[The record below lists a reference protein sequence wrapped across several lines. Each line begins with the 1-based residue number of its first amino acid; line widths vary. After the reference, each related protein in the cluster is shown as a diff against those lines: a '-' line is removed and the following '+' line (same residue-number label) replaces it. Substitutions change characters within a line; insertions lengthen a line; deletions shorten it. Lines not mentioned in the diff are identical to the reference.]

1 MKKEFWGA
9 YGDVL
14 CDKYGWLRAER
25 KKGEVEECDDNE
37 GSAKDLGD
45 VPIAGTAA
53 RGWDWYRYRTF
64 GG

>member
-14 CDKYGWLRAER
+14 CNKYGWLRAER

-53 RGWDWYRYRTF
+53 RG
-64 GG
+64 